1 MPHIHLVDSD
11 STSLALTAALL
22 ERAHY
27 HVSSSGGG
35 RDALRAVFGGMPDMV
50 ILEAELNDYDGFEV
64 LRRIRRSLDTPVVFY
79 SHRARAEDRI
89 MGLRLGADDYIAKYT
104 PSSEFIA
111 RVGAVLRRCQQARRP
126 PMERLSC
133 GGWVLDPA
141 GQICVASDRPAVE
154 LTPREVH
161 LLSFL
166 MKRSG
171 QVCTTS
177 QIIQHIWGYTTRQSR
192 SIVATSVWRLRAKLE
207 RDADQPRHILTVRN
221 IGYTFVP

>member
-11 STSLALTAALL
+11 STSLAVTAALF

-27 HVSSSGGG
+27 HVSSSSGG

-104 PSSEFIA
+104 PSSELIA
-111 RVGAVLRRCQQARRP
+111 RVG
-126 PMERLSC
+126 
-133 GGWVLDPA
+133 
-141 GQICVASDRPAVE
+141 
-154 LTPREVH
+154 
-161 LLSFL
+161 
-166 MKRSG
+166 
-171 QVCTTS
+171 
-177 QIIQHIWGYTTRQSR
+177 
-192 SIVATSVWRLRAKLE
+192 
-207 RDADQPRHILTVRN
+207 
-221 IGYTFVP
+221 IGKKN

>member
-1 MPHIHLVDSD
+1 
-11 STSLALTAALL
+11 
-22 ERAHY
+22 
-27 HVSSSGGG
+27 
-35 RDALRAVFGGMPDMV
+35 
-50 ILEAELNDYDGFEV
+50 
-64 LRRIRRSLDTPVVFY
+64 
-79 SHRARAEDRI
+79 
-89 MGLRLGADDYIAKYT
+89 
-104 PSSEFIA
+104 
-111 RVGAVLRRCQQARRP
+111 
-126 PMERLSC
+126 
-133 GGWVLDPA
+133 
-141 GQICVASDRPAVE
+141 VASDRPAVE